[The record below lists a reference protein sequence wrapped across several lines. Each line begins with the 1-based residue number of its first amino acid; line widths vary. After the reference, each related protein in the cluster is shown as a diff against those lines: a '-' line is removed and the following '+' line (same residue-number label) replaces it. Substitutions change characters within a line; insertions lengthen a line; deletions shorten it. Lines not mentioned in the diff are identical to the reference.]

1 MEPTN
6 LQKTGLLNLLV
17 AGTGVWT
24 LLQNLS
30 QLHRKDDED
39 NDDDDDDDDDD
50 DTSRDMKLE
59 S

>member
-1 MEPTN
+1 M
-6 LQKTGLLNLLV
+6 

-39 NDDDDDDDDDD
+39 NDDNDDD
-50 DTSRDMKLE
+50 DTSKEIKLE
-59 S
+59 SQQEV